1 VRTAAQGGQVTAPNP
16 TDRRVLFG
24 LGLDATTDHAG
35 TLLRQAEQADRA
47 GLDLVTVAD
56 HPWNARELD
65 AYAALGMILG
75 RTGAVSAAV
84 NVTNLPN
91 RPAPV
96 LARTLS
102 TLSTL
107 SGGRVVFGIGA
118 GGSYPAIRAL
128 GLEPLG
134 PAAAVRAMEEAIH
147 VVRALTGGGEPVSV
161 TGEHFRLDR
170 MVPADAPTPPIW
182 TGSVGPRSLAVTG
195 RLADGWI
202 PGHGADWLSA
212 RVAESRPVVDAAA
225 VAAGRDPADVRTVH
239 NLPGRITAD
248 PLPATR
254 DGEGRWIGG
263 SVGQWVEELTSA
275 VLEHRAGGFL
285 LFPVDDGTPAEVV
298 AGRWAE
304 EVAPAVREAVG
315 ITEAAVSAG

>member
-1 VRTAAQGGQVTAPNP
+1 MTATNP

-24 LGLDATTDHAG
+24 LGLGASPDRADA
-35 TLLRQAEQADRA
+35 LFRQAEQADRA
-47 GLDLVTVAD
+47 GLDIVTVAD
-56 HPWNARELD
+56 HPWSAGELD
-65 AYAALGMILG
+65 AYAAVGMILG

-84 NVTNLPN
+84 NVTNTPS

-107 SGGRVVFGIGA
+107 SGGRIVLGIGA
-118 GGSYPAIRAL
+118 GGSYAAIRAL
-128 GLEPLG
+128 GLDPLP
-134 PAAAVRAMEEAIH
+134 PAAAVRAMEEAIL
-147 VVRALTGGGEPVSV
+147 VVRALTGGGEPVSFA
-161 TGEHFRLDR
+161 GEHYRLDR
-170 MVPADAPTPPIW
+170 MVPAATPTPPIW

-202 PGHGADWLSA
+202 PGHGADWVSD
-212 RVAESRPVVDAAA
+212 RVAGSRPVIDAAA
-225 VAAGRDPADVRTVH
+225 VAAGRDPSEVRTVH
-239 NLPGRITAD
+239 NLPGRITAA

-254 DGEGRWIGG
+254 DADGRWVGG

-285 LFPVDDGTPAEVV
+285 LFRVEDGTPAETVV
-298 AGRWAE
+298 GRWAE
-304 EVAPAVREAVG
+304 EIAPAVREAVG
-315 ITEAAVSAG
+315 REAGVAG

>member
-1 VRTAAQGGQVTAPNP
+1 VTAPNP

-24 LGLDATTDHAG
+24 LGLDAATDRADA
-35 TLLRQAEQADRA
+35 LLRRAEQADRA
-47 GLDLVTVAD
+47 GLDVVTVAD
-56 HPWNARELD
+56 HPWSAGELD
-65 AYAALGMILG
+65 AYATLGMLLG
-75 RTGAVSAAV
+75 RTAAVSAAV

-107 SGGRVVFGIGA
+107 SGRRVVLGIGA

-134 PAAAVRAMEEAIH
+134 PAAAVRAMEEAIL
-147 VVRALTGGGEPVSV
+147 VVRALTGGGAPVSF

-202 PGHGADWLSA
+202 PGHAADWLSA

-225 VAAGRDPADVRTVH
+225 VAAGRVPADVRTVH

-248 PLPATR
+248 PLPKTR

-285 LFPVDDGTPAEVV
+285 LFPAGDGTPTDVV
-298 AGRWAE
+298 VGRWAE

-315 ITEAAVSAG
+315 TVPAADSAG